1 MRLLYSEYKS
11 DYNHYIFPYV
21 IWAIPESGDEPV
33 DFFARGFLPSSRNL
47 DRFYMCRHIRVELA
61 KFSPSSENRR
71 ILRKGENI
79 SCSLMPRENFDY
91 TPARR
96 EFCKAYADAR
106 FGQEVM
112 SYERLDTLFASPICT
127 HLMSFREIE
136 TEREV
141 GMVVLYLHPPQTAF
155 YYYAFY
161 DLNCMSRN
169 LGMYMMTRV
178 VADLAGQGF
187 DYIYLGSCYSRNAL
201 YKAQFE
207 GFQFWNGFAWSTDV
221 QQLKYLIQRDSGSV
235 EKHLLESPEF
245 MGKYY
250 PDGYVVEQ

>member
-11 DYNHYIFPYV
+11 DYDHYIFPYV
-21 IWAIPESGDEPV
+21 IWAIPEAGDDPA
-33 DFFARGFLPSSRNL
+33 DCFARGFLPSSRNL

-79 SCSLMPRENFDY
+79 KCSIMPRENFDY

-112 SYERLDTLFASPICT
+112 SYERLDTLFVSPICT

-141 GMVVLYLHPPQTAF
+141 GLVVLYLHPPQAAF

-161 DLNCMSRN
+161 DLNYLSRN

-201 YKAQFE
+201 YKTQFE
-207 GFQFWNGFAWSTDV
+207 GFQFWNGFSWSPDV
-221 QQLKYLIQRDSGSV
+221 QQLKYLIQRDSGSI

-245 MGKYY
+245 MQNFY
-250 PDGYVVEQ
+250 PDGCFLQK

>member
-11 DYNHYIFPYV
+11 DYDHYIFPYV
-21 IWAIPESGDEPV
+21 IWAIPEAGDDPA
-33 DFFARGFLPSSRNL
+33 DCFARGFLPSSRNL
-47 DRFYMCRHIRVELA
+47 DRFYLCRHIRVKLA

-79 SCSLMPRENFDY
+79 KCSMIARENFDY

-112 SYERLDTLFASPICT
+112 SYERLDALFISPICT

-141 GMVVLYLHPPQTAF
+141 GLVVLYLHPPQAAF

-161 DLNCMSRN
+161 DLNYLSRN

-201 YKAQFE
+201 YKTQFE
-207 GFQFWNGFAWSTDV
+207 GFQFWNGFTWSSDV

-245 MGKYY
+245 MQNFY
-250 PDGYVVEQ
+250 PDGCFL